1 MLPCNIAIKNI
12 LEMLEKINEE
22 TEKAQEI
29 DVTSVSLINSILK
42 ITHVKNRSSD
52 KKNYSKVEFQ

>member
-29 DVTSVSLINSILK
+29 DITSVSLINTILK
-42 ITHVKNRSSD
+42 ITHIKNRTSHDKTSS
-52 KKNYSKVEFQ
+52 KEEL